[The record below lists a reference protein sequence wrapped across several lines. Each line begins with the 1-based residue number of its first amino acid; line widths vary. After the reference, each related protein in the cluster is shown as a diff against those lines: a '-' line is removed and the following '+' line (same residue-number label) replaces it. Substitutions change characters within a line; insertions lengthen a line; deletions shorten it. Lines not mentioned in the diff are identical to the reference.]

1 MTHLIADALR
11 QRRLI
16 TLLVAV
22 VLLLLHAWLHVA
34 LPANVIA
41 WGSGIV
47 MSFLLGESFVE
58 GKVHQATGTTA
69 REPAGGTGAG
79 TPPAGS

>member
-16 TLLVAV
+16 TVLVAV

-58 GKVHQATGTTA
+58 GKVHQASATTH
-69 REPAGGTGAG
+69 EPAGGTGAG
-79 TPPAGS
+79 TPPTAS